1 MKNLL
6 KDKKVLVGL
15 LIVGAVT
22 AYYFYDKNKKN
33 KIKADA
39 EAMASTPATTTPA
52 PATTTTTTTTTMPK
66 HNAGYKPL
74 DTTSTANQPTRVDL

>member
-6 KDKKVLVGL
+6 KDKKVLIGL
-15 LIVGAVT
+15 VIAGAL

-39 EAMASTPATTTPA
+39 EAMASTPATTTPET
-52 PATTTTTTTTTMPK
+52 ATTTTTTTTTMPK

>member
-22 AYYFYDKNKKN
+22 AYYFYDKNKKT

-52 PATTTTTTTTTMPK
+52 PTTTTTTTMPK

-74 DTTSTANQPTRVDL
+74 DTTATANQPTRVDL